1 MLQRLRPYLPGLIY
15 LGLTILVALAAMNN
29 QNNLLF
35 WILGVLVAAAILSL
49 TLATLVLRCTQVRR
63 LDPHYGAVGEP
74 LLIRYAVSN
83 RSRWMSIFN
92 IHVSEQPLHEG
103 KAGNAANAV
112 GWQRLMKPASA
123 WVMHTGP
130 GEMVHGEA
138 MFWPLAR
145 GEATFDRVCIH
156 TNFPFGVLRRSKVIS
171 QPQHTL
177 IYPMLYELRR
187 GLLASIAPMGL
198 IGSKIAHHAGAGDD
212 YFGLREFR
220 PGDSMRHI
228 SWKRTARTDQLV
240 TIERTSPAPAKL
252 RVVLD
257 LTVSTDKLPG
267 AAGDASKARAMEEKA
282 ISLAASIIHAAD
294 LEGFEVGLT
303 ALGVHSPPIAVRRN
317 QWHFHKMMAALAQID
332 LDRARQTAAPLS
344 VRDAERVALVMIAP
358 DRIQPLA
365 SRQNAAYLTAAQL
378 DTLAVR
384 PLGWGEAAIGDSRLT
399 TDDSS
404 RRYAATSIGQS
415 SIVTRQSSMEGAAA

>member
-1 MLQRLRPYLPGLIY
+1 
-15 LGLTILVALAAMNN
+15 MNN